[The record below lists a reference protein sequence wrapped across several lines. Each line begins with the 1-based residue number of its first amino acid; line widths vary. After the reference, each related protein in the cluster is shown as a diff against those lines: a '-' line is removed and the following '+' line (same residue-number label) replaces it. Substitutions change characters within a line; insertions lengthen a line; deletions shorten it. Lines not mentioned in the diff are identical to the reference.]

1 MIKIRLLK
9 RTAITM
15 ALLVAST
22 FLALAQSPKV
32 HTVKQGET
40 LESIA
45 KKYSVKKEEILNINQ
60 EASKDIYPGMELF
73 IPNKS
78 SSSSNYGNVAYS
90 DDSQGGQSV
99 DNDRSNKMSYEV
111 NDTRYQQFVGK
122 GFETHTGIGKFS
134 NESQGFSNYT
144 SFGVG
149 FSTSALFSEHSPFFV
164 ETELNLIYTK
174 SKEEEHGV
182 KTTFTMISS
191 TLPLNVGYII
201 AIPNTKVAFCPFVGL
216 SGKFHYYGKIK
227 TEYKGESE
235 SSNVFDESD
244 MGKDNKYN
252 DLQLA
257 WQAGL
262 KFCIRGT
269 NTAFLRLSYGEDL
282 TELAK
287 KLKMKQFTLAIG
299 CYF

>member
-1 MIKIRLLK
+1 MK
-9 RTAITM
+9 
-15 ALLVAST
+15 
-22 FLALAQSPKV
+22 
-32 HTVKQGET
+32 
-40 LESIA
+40 
-45 KKYSVKKEEILNINQ
+45 
-60 EASKDIYPGMELF
+60 
-73 IPNKS
+73 
-78 SSSSNYGNVAYS
+78 
-90 DDSQGGQSV
+90 
-99 DNDRSNKMSYEV
+99 
-111 NDTRYQQFVGK
+111 
-122 GFETHTGIGKFS
+122 
-134 NESQGFSNYT
+134 
-144 SFGVG
+144 
-149 FSTSALFSEHSPFFV
+149 
-164 ETELNLIYTK
+164 
-174 SKEEEHGV
+174 HGV

-191 TLPLNVGYII
+191 TIPLNVGYII

-287 KLKMKQFTLAIG
+287 KLKMKQFTMAIG